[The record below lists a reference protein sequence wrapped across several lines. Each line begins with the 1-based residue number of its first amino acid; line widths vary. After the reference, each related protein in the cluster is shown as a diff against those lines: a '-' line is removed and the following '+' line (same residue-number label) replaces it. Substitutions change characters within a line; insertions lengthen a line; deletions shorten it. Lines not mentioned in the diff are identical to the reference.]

1 MSNDVNWGLL
11 KIGHCAIYILS
22 WLSKLKNKNV
32 RFSVGSQCKEQKG
45 MQVCA
50 WVSGKETVPSEVF
63 KENKARK
70 YFG

>member
-1 MSNDVNWGLL
+1 MSVFQMGVS
-11 KIGHCAIYILS
+11 AR
-22 WLSKLKNKNV
+22 NK
-32 RFSVGSQCKEQKG
+32 K
-45 MQVCA
+45 VCA